1 VTTPDPDLRAWAARL
16 VADWPLPSVE
26 QADLLKRT
34 YGRVQ
39 LDTPQAPAAPT
50 ADAA

>member
-1 VTTPDPDLRAWAARL
+1 MTTPDPELRAWAARL
-16 VADWPLPSVE
+16 VADWPLPTTE

-39 LDTPQAPAAPT
+39 LDPEPPAAT
-50 ADAA
+50 AADAA